1 VHDIGVVIAGEDVA
15 GSSHVRCQL
24 VDFIKSAIYD
34 RLANM
39 RIAQIPQDELVCGGR
54 GMLVIL
60 DVYPPDP
67 VAASFEILDKMAT
80 DEASGSAD

>member
-1 VHDIGVVIAGEDVA
+1 
-15 GSSHVRCQL
+15 
-24 VDFIKSAIYD
+24 
-34 RLANM
+34 
-39 RIAQIPQDELVCGGR
+39 
-54 GMLVIL
+54 MLVIL